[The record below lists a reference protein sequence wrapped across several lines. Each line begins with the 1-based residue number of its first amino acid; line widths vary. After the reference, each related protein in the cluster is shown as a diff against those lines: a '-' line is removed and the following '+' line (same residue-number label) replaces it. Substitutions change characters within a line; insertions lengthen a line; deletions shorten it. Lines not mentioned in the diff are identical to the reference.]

1 MQDPIQ
7 YVARVEQ
14 ELTQLIHDYGDYLF
28 MVFAFGCFAAI
39 AWLLFR
45 KRKSLPQEPASAK
58 TRAIVGIMLASPGMS
73 SDADGGCTRLIM
85 GDDPARRPNT
95 LDLDRP

>member
-7 YVARVEQ
+7 YVAKVEQ

-39 AWLLFR
+39 AAIWCAISHSRRRLQR
-45 KRKSLPQEPASAK
+45 AS
-58 TRAIVGIMLASPGMS
+58 
-73 SDADGGCTRLIM
+73 
-85 GDDPARRPNT
+85 
-95 LDLDRP
+95 